1 MLCSALLL
9 SSILLTGII
18 VVSCVRQESL
28 DLKENA
34 AEQLEIIEAKQWFE
48 ERMYSENYLTGE
60 SEMLLYKEWIPR
72 WSEAKLQQLS
82 ENKIV
87 EVPLMFKKFR
97 ATIAQEVFK
106 LYEETKD
113 PRYLLVDIK
122 LIIEKDSATGEMKD
136 LIREII
142 PSLDYLQSQDFDP
155 ACLFRADE
163 FSGAVK
169 YYTPDWQFVYAHI
182 YENGEIVGN
191 LVKAEPETRS
201 AGGFLCYEIIT
212 VIPVNWYLNDM
223 VDGDYITTTYQYSV
237 SIECYYSSGAG
248 GGGDGGNGNGNGSN
262 FDQVG
267 ENNGGGGNG
276 NGQNQTNQG
285 LGNFNLTDDKSKE
298 TIPRVTNY
306 LLADCVGRK
315 LVSEIESLNISFVY
329 NKDHQ
334 YPASYNQNKT
344 ITWESISQFSMF
356 EELFHAYQDKMGY
369 IKRDSNGK
377 IINMKNMEVEAKLA
391 LYQYVV
397 KIGATSGLSQRQ
409 LWQDAFDPYIA
420 NPTTANYQ
428 KMLDFLSNFQLFG
441 YEYANKTELSST
453 RTTNNATTI
462 LNCQN

>member
-1 MLCSALLL
+1 MLFRS
-9 SSILLTGII
+9 LTGII

-28 DLKENA
+28 DLNENA

-122 LIIEKDSATGEMKD
+122 LIIEKDSDTGEMKD

-248 GGGDGGNGNGNGSN
+248 GGGGGGNGNGNGSN

-267 ENNGGGGNG
+267 EGNGGGGGNG
-276 NGQNQTNQG
+276 NGQNQTNQPQKHQSSNTDK
-285 LGNFNLTDDKSKE
+285 LFKSNFTKTMITQVTDMCVPSIMGYVRSIKCNGKAEYGD
-298 TIPRVTNY
+298 Y
-306 LLADCVGRK
+306 LLDYLQRYDIDPLLFQGVSPTHVNLFIGVHFNTNRTSTSVTSNIDRGYIVMTNVPSDTPNSTHCVLIVGYK
-315 LVSEIESLNISFVY
+315 QNGNYVYMDPEKGYLMEAPGSYFLFDYNIPIESC
-329 NKDHQ
+329 K
-334 YPASYNQNKT
+334 
-344 ITWESISQFSMF
+344 
-356 EELFHAYQDKMGY
+356 
-369 IKRDSNGK
+369 
-377 IINMKNMEVEAKLA
+377 
-391 LYQYVV
+391 
-397 KIGATSGLSQRQ
+397 
-409 LWQDAFDPYIA
+409 
-420 NPTTANYQ
+420 
-428 KMLDFLSNFQLFG
+428 
-441 YEYANKTELSST
+441 
-453 RTTNNATTI
+453 
-462 LNCQN
+462 